1 MLLCSAYV
9 YIRFLSSL
17 SLFFR
22 LPNYLFAFAS
32 QQALEVSAAGDLANY
47 MIPKKVVKGMG
58 GAMDLVSNPDGT
70 KVIVLMD
77 HVNKDGKPKILQ
89 ECSLPLTGVRCV
101 SQIITDLVRLLSTF
115 AGHSWSLF
123 RAEI

>member
-1 MLLCSAYV
+1 
-9 YIRFLSSL
+9 
-17 SLFFR
+17 
-22 LPNYLFAFAS
+22 
-32 QQALEVSAAGDLANY
+32 

-77 HVNKDGKPKILQ
+77 HVNKDGEHKILQ

-101 SQIITDLVRLLSTF
+101 SQIITDLVSF
-115 AGHSWSLF
+115 PSWIWCGVKGD
-123 RAEI
+123 E

>member
-1 MLLCSAYV
+1 
-9 YIRFLSSL
+9 
-17 SLFFR
+17 
-22 LPNYLFAFAS
+22 
-32 QQALEVSAAGDLANY
+32 

-77 HVNKDGKPKILQ
+77 HVSKDGKSKILQ

-101 SQIITDLVRLLSTF
+101 SQIITDLVRLSPFLPSILSFSETK
-115 AGHSWSLF
+115 
-123 RAEI
+123 R